1 MVAKREILIINNMR
15 RKYPYIVAEIG
26 GNHNGDIELGKKMIK
41 TAKEC
46 GADAVKF
53 QLYRRSDLW
62 TEDHLKELNDG
73 LVKLENVSNWST
85 KELGLNNIFEQV
97 DKFAIQEQEH
107 IEFFNYARE
116 LGIDYG
122 TSAFTK
128 NDVDFCIDQKV
139 ANLKIASCDVTNLD
153 LIEYVISK
161 NYPTQIAL
169 GMANLAEIEAIV
181 RLIPEKYKH
190 NVTLLH
196 CISLYPP
203 KDEYVNLNFLKTLR
217 KTFGFEVGYS
227 DHTFGFSIPLA
238 AIALGATVIEKHFTL
253 DKNLPGWDHKVSA
266 NPDEMRII
274 ASESKRIVDA
284 LGNGIKIVSE
294 DEIAKQKKFRRSIT
308 TANYLKAGQVITYN
322 DILFK
327 RPGTGIPADKY
338 KEIIGR
344 HVNRDIEAN
353 KTLFWEDLV
362 K

>member
-1 MVAKREILIINNMR
+1 MG
-15 RKYPYIVAEIG
+15 KYPYIVAEIG

-41 TAKEC
+41 AAKEC

-53 QLYRRSDLW
+53 QLYRREDLW

-73 LVKLENVSNWST
+73 VVKLENVSNWST

-97 DKFAIQEQEH
+97 DKFAVQEH

-128 NDVDFCIDQKV
+128 KDVDFCIDQKC
-139 ANLKIASCDVTNLD
+139 ANLKVASCDVTNLD

-161 NYPTQIAL
+161 DYPTQIAL
-169 GMANLAEIEAIV
+169 GMASLAEIEAV
-181 RLIPEKYKH
+181 VKLIPERFKH

-196 CISLYPP
+196 CVSLYPP
-203 KDEYVNLNFLKTLR
+203 KDEYVNLNFLHTLR
-217 KTFGFEVGYS
+217 QAFGMEVGYS

-266 NPDEMRII
+266 NPEEMRII

-284 LGNGIKIVSE
+284 LGNGIKVVSD

-308 TANYLKAGQVITYN
+308 TADSLKAGQEITYN

-327 RPGTGIPADKY
+327 RPGTGIPADRF
-338 KEIIGR
+338 KEVIGR
-344 HVNRDIEAN
+344 HVNRDIEEN

>member
-1 MVAKREILIINNMR
+1 MLLSFNSIEERILDRN
-15 RKYPYIVAEIG
+15 
-26 GNHNGDIELGKKMIK
+26 
-41 TAKEC
+41 
-46 GADAVKF
+46 
-53 QLYRRSDLW
+53 
-62 TEDHLKELNDG
+62 HLKELNDG
-73 LVKLENVSNWST
+73 VVKLENVSNWST

-97 DKFAIQEQEH
+97 DKFAVQEQEH

-128 NDVDFCIDQKV
+128 KDVDFCINQKC
-139 ANLKIASCDVTNLD
+139 ANLKVASCDVTNLNI
-153 LIEYVISK
+153 IEYVISK
-161 NYPTQIAL
+161 DYPTQIAL
-169 GMANLAEIEAIV
+169 GMASLPEIEAV
-181 RLIPEKYKH
+181 VKLIPERFKH

-196 CISLYPP
+196 CVSLYPP
-203 KDEYVNLNFLKTLR
+203 KDEYVNLNFLHTLR
-217 KTFGFEVGYS
+217 QAFGMEVGYS

-266 NPDEMRII
+266 NPEEMRII

-284 LGNGIKIVSE
+284 LGNGIKVVSD

-308 TANYLKAGQVITYN
+308 TADSLKAGQEITYN

-327 RPGTGIPADKY
+327 RPGTGIPADRF
-338 KEIIGR
+338 KEVIGR
-344 HVNRDIEAN
+344 HVNRDIEEN

>member
-1 MVAKREILIINNMR
+1 MG
-15 RKYPYIVAEIG
+15 KYPYIVAEIG

-41 TAKEC
+41 AAKEC

-53 QLYRRSDLW
+53 QLYRREDLW

-73 LVKLENVSNWST
+73 VVKLENVSNWST

-97 DKFAIQEQEH
+97 DKFAVQEQEH

-128 NDVDFCIDQKV
+128 KDVDFCIDQKC
-139 ANLKIASCDVTNLD
+139 ANLKVASCDVTNLD

-161 NYPTQIAL
+161 DYPTQIAH
-169 GMANLAEIEAIV
+169 GLAVPAAMEAV
-181 RLIPEKYKH
+181 VKPRRESLKH

-196 CISLYPP
+196 CVSLYPP
-203 KDEYVNLNFLKTLR
+203 KDEYVNLNFLHTLR
-217 KTFGFEVGYS
+217 QAFGMEVGYS

-266 NPDEMRII
+266 NPEEMRII

-284 LGNGIKIVSE
+284 LGNGIKVVSD

-308 TANYLKAGQVITYN
+308 TADSLKAGQEITYN

-327 RPGTGIPADKY
+327 RPGTGIPADRF
-338 KEIIGR
+338 KEVIGR
-344 HVNRDIEAN
+344 HVNRDIEEN

>member
-1 MVAKREILIINNMR
+1 MG
-15 RKYPYIVAEIG
+15 KYPYIVAEIG

-41 TAKEC
+41 AAKEC

-53 QLYRRSDLW
+53 QLYRREDLW

-73 LVKLENVSNWST
+73 VVKLENVSNWST

-97 DKFAIQEQEH
+97 DKFAVQEQEH

-116 LGIDYG
+116 LG

-128 NDVDFCIDQKV
+128 KDVDFCIDQKC
-139 ANLKIASCDVTNLD
+139 ANLKVASCDVTNLD

-161 NYPTQIAL
+161 DYPTQIAL
-169 GMANLAEIEAIV
+169 GMASLAEIEAV
-181 RLIPEKYKH
+181 VKLIPERFKH

-196 CISLYPP
+196 CVSLYPP
-203 KDEYVNLNFLKTLR
+203 KDEYVNLNFLHTLR
-217 KTFGFEVGYS
+217 QAFGMEVGYS

-266 NPDEMRII
+266 NPEEMRII

-284 LGNGIKIVSE
+284 LGNGIKVVSD

-308 TANYLKAGQVITYN
+308 TADSLKAGQEITYN

-327 RPGTGIPADKY
+327 RPGTGIPADRF
-338 KEIIGR
+338 KEVIGR
-344 HVNRDIEAN
+344 HVNRDIEEN

>member
-1 MVAKREILIINNMR
+1 MG
-15 RKYPYIVAEIG
+15 KYPYIVAEIG

-41 TAKEC
+41 AAKEC

-53 QLYRRSDLW
+53 QLYRREDLW
-62 TEDHLKELNDG
+62 TEDLL
-73 LVKLENVSNWST
+73 LVFFVGVVLLENVSNWST

-97 DKFAIQEQEH
+97 DKFAVQEQEH

-128 NDVDFCIDQKV
+128 KDVDFCIDQKC
-139 ANLKIASCDVTNLD
+139 ANLKVASCDVTNLD

-161 NYPTQIAL
+161 DYPTQIAL
-169 GMANLAEIEAIV
+169 GMASLAEIEAV
-181 RLIPEKYKH
+181 VKLIPERFKH

-196 CISLYPP
+196 CVSLYPP
-203 KDEYVNLNFLKTLR
+203 KDEYVNLNFLHTLR
-217 KTFGFEVGYS
+217 QAFGMEVGYS
-227 DHTFGFSIPLA
+227 DHTFGFSKPLA

-266 NPDEMRII
+266 NPEEMRII

-284 LGNGIKIVSE
+284 LGNGIKVVSD

-308 TANYLKAGQVITYN
+308 TADSLKAGQEITYN

-327 RPGTGIPADKY
+327 RPGTGIPADRF
-338 KEIIGR
+338 KEVIGR
-344 HVNRDIEAN
+344 HVNRDIEEN